1 MAPAIRAI
9 EVASC
14 AARSRGGRWRRPL
27 GRVAG
32 RALLAGTLMAT
43 WTPPVCAS
51 CRSNA
56 LTPGTFDMSMA
67 YGGQTRTFRVHVPP
81 SYTGKRAVPLVLDL
95 HAPGETLGLQQYL
108 SGFAQ
113 KSDEAGFIV
122 VWPQGLHASW

>member
-9 EVASC
+9 EIASC
-14 AARSRGGRWRRPL
+14 AERSRGRTRRRL
-27 GRVAG
+27 GRMVGAAVLAVA
-32 RALLAGTLMAT
+32 LTAT
-43 WTPPVCAS
+43 CAAPVRAS
-51 CRSNA
+51 CLSNT
-56 LTPGTFDMSMA
+56 LTPGTLDMSMA
-67 YGGQTRTFRVHVPP
+67 YGGWTRPFRVHVPP